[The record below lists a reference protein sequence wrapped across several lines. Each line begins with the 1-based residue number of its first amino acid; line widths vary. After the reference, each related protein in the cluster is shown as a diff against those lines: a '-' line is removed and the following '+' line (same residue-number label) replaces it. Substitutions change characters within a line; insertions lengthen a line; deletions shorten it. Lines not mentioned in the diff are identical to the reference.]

1 MASASS
7 EAEPER
13 MPAPISTAN
22 MAALT
27 ISATHR
33 MRRYR
38 GSALAGLLWQWSSW
52 QWADMGFSGIGCGMV
67 DDWKP

>member
-1 MASASS
+1 
-7 EAEPER
+7 
-13 MPAPISTAN
+13 